1 MRKRLL
7 EVRHKKEKEV
17 RRNQR
22 ARAKTYTAEAKRHHS
37 FRELKRM
44 YDRARLLEPL
54 SDRDSSDSDSSVT
67 AEEPIEEIASHGE
80 LPTPQAEGNEEASDR
95 EPSSEDSG
103 DDSSGHEDGSEEDMD
118 EDASDSEDGSEEDM
132 DEDASDSEDGS
143 EEGEESAEEER
154 THSQEGVRT
163 HSLLGVCAGDCI
175 GAATFQHSVP
185 DLLVPKHLDI
195 GCVTFFGSIQ
205 NAKVSSPCPRP
216 PVTETPRHRVRDIFR
231 VYSKR

>member
-1 MRKRLL
+1 
-7 EVRHKKEKEV
+7 
-17 RRNQR
+17 
-22 ARAKTYTAEAKRHHS
+22 
-37 FRELKRM
+37 M

-54 SDRDSSDSDSSVT
+54 SDSDSSDSDTSDND
-67 AEEPIEEIASHGE
+67 EEPIEEIASPGE
-80 LPTPQAEGNEEASDR
+80 LPTPQAEGNEEAWDR

-154 THSQEGVRT
+154 THSQEGV
-163 HSLLGVCAGDCI
+163 CAGDCI
-175 GAATFQHSVP
+175 GAATFQHRVP
-185 DLLVPKHLDI
+185 DLLLPKHLDI

-216 PVTETPRHRVRDIFR
+216 PVTETPRHRVRDTFR
-231 VYSKR
+231 VCSKR

>member
-1 MRKRLL
+1 
-7 EVRHKKEKEV
+7 
-17 RRNQR
+17 
-22 ARAKTYTAEAKRHHS
+22 
-37 FRELKRM
+37 M

-54 SDRDSSDSDSSVT
+54 SDSDSSDSDTSDND
-67 AEEPIEEIASHGE
+67 EEPIEEIASPGE

-118 EDASDSEDGSEEDM
+118 EDASDSEDGSEE
-132 DEDASDSEDGS
+132 
-143 EEGEESAEEER
+143 GEESAEEER
-154 THSQEGVRT
+154 THSQE
-163 HSLLGVCAGDCI
+163 GVCAGDCI

-185 DLLVPKHLDI
+185 DLLLQKHLDI

-216 PVTETPRHRVRDIFR
+216 PVTETP
-231 VYSKR
+231 